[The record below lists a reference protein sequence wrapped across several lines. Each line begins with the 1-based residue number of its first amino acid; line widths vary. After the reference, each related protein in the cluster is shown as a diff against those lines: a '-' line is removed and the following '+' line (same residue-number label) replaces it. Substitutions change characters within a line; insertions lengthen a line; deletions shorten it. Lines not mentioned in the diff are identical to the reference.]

1 MIKIIFSVIPVL
13 FEIGCASGHVN
24 VSTQTPSDTDLTITI
39 ESKQSKD

>member
-13 FEIGCASGHVN
+13 FVIGCASGHVN